1 MRYFIKRPHIKMYMA
16 GIKII
21 VCNIFKTSFVFLY
34 LLGSKRQ
41 VRAKIIRNNI
51 TNISSIEAL
60 RLKNIIV
67 SKYKVNSTIYNTVI
81 VLNKIFSVI
90 GKYLFI
96 ERIITKNEQ

>member
-41 VRAKIIRNNI
+41 VRAKIIK
-51 TNISSIEAL
+51 NISRIDDVPVNLSKTIKQASI
-60 RLKNIIV
+60 R
-67 SKYKVNSTIYNTVI
+67 IYNTVKI
-81 VLNKIFSVI
+81 LNNTLNVI
-90 GKYLFI
+90 RQYLLI
-96 ERIITKNEQ
+96 ERSIAYYGK